1 MQTVTTI
8 AELRKIIQSW
18 KQQGDSVAFVP
29 TMGNLHDG
37 HLHLVQQ
44 AKSKARRVVVS
55 IFVNPTQ
62 FGVNEDFSSYP
73 RTETQDQEKLLAIGT
88 DLVFLPSVDEMYN
101 PTAKTSVTVSG
112 LSEIHCGA
120 SRVGH
125 FAGVA
130 TVVCKLFNMV
140 QPDLALFGL
149 KDFQQLM
156 VIRTMVRDLN
166 IPVGILGIDTVREAD
181 GLAMSSRNGY
191 LSKAER
197 QIAPVLYQTLCSAK
211 EAILKG
217 ETIETVTEQAKQ
229 RLTDVGFVVDYFTVC
244 RADDLSLAQN
254 TDTELV
260 ILTAAKLGKTR
271 LIDNLTWNLRHDLD

>member
-1 MQTVTTI
+1 MQTVTSI
-8 AELRKIIQSW
+8 RELRHIIQSW
-18 KQQGDSVAFVP
+18 KQQGDTVAFVP

-44 AKSKARRVVVS
+44 AKTRACRVVVS

-101 PTAKTSVTVSG
+101 PNAKTSVTVAG
-112 LSEIHCGA
+112 LSDLYCGS

-125 FAGVA
+125 FTGVA

-156 VIRTMVRDLN
+156 VIRTMVNDLN
-166 IPVGILGIDTVREAD
+166 IPVDILGIDTVREND

-191 LSKAER
+191 LSQEER
-197 QIAPVLYQTLCSAK
+197 QTAPVLYQTLCNAK
-211 EAILKG
+211 AAILQG
-217 ETIETVTEQAKQ
+217 ELIETVTEQAKQ
-229 RLTDVGFVVDYFTVC
+229 HLTEAGFIVDYFTVC

-271 LIDNLTWNLRHDLD
+271 LIDNLRI

>member
-1 MQTVTTI
+1 MQTVSTI
-8 AELRKIIQSW
+8 AELRRIIHAW
-18 KQQGDSVAFVP
+18 KVQGDSVAFVP

-37 HLHLVQQ
+37 HLQLVKQ

-88 DLVFLPSVDEMYN
+88 DLVFLPSVEEMYKRN
-101 PTAKTSVTVSG
+101 AKTSVTVSG
-112 LSEIHCGA
+112 LSDIHCGA

-125 FAGVA
+125 FTGVA

-140 QPDLALFGL
+140 QPDIALFGL

-166 IPVGILGIDTVREAD
+166 IPVEILGIDTVREAD

-191 LSKAER
+191 LSKEER
-197 QIAPVLYQTLCSAK
+197 NIAPVLYQTLCSAK

-217 ETIETVTEQAKQ
+217 ESIETVSEPSKQ
-229 RLTDVGFVVDYFTVC
+229 RLTDAGFIVDYFTVC
-244 RADDLSLAQN
+244 RADDLSFAQN
-254 TDTELV
+254 TDTDLV

-271 LIDNLTWNLRHDLD
+271 LIDNLSFKVL